1 MVEQVPWLSNFWLEV
16 FWLMTAM
23 GTNKLVER
31 GDKTEIVDLLWF
43 YELGLSPAGLAKGFL
58 FGSWLKMI

>member
-1 MVEQVPWLSNFWLEV
+1 MEGFLLWWSRCHGYLIFWLEV

-31 GDKTEIVDLLWF
+31 GDKTEIFNVMWF
-43 YELGLSPAGLAKGFL
+43 YELGLSPAGLD
-58 FGSWLKMI
+58 